1 MRFRPRYLLLSS
13 DLPNSYERGRQAPIC
28 VSVGGAPKARFTS
41 TVGTLISAGWL
52 PQLIPPSGAASYYA
66 RTYRPFKRCASSARG
81 FSLPA
86 SVSSA
91 AFHRNPDIKEYRL
104 AYVAIYEIQRCSA
117 MTHASPDRE
126 KM

>member
-1 MRFRPRYLLLSS
+1 MTAVIDRRTNLALKNP
-13 DLPNSYERGRQAPIC
+13 YERGRQAPIF
-28 VSVGGAPKARFTS
+28 VSVGDAPKTRFTS